1 MATLHS
7 NPIKSSVLVTGGLGY
22 LGSHTVVQ
30 LMNKGYSVIVIDNLI
45 NSDQNVLD
53 RIQKITGTVPIF
65 CKGDIR
71 NSHFLD
77 QVFNQNTISSV
88 IHFAGLKDVSESLTN
103 PTDYFS
109 NNVSGSI
116 ILFGS
121 MRKNNVNTII
131 FSSSAN
137 VYGDPISTPIA
148 EDHPINPTNPYG
160 KSKWMIEEIL
170 KDIKTAEPNWKIA
183 ILRYFNPVGAHK
195 SGLIGECFGPNKT
208 NIMPVLCD
216 AAYTKNFAIPVYG
229 NDYSTND
236 GTPIRDFIHV
246 EDLASGHISCLEYLL
261 NSKGIEESLTLNLGT
276 GRPTTILQL
285 LHAFYEATGIV
296 VPYEFKSRREGDI
309 SVSFTNPDKAYQAL
323 SWRANKNI
331 HEMCEDAWRW
341 KLYESQSTKKLIS

>member
-7 NPIKSSVLVTGGLGY
+7 NPIKSSVVVTGGLGY

-77 QVFNQNTISSV
+77 QVFNQYTISSV
-88 IHFAGLKDVSESLTN
+88 IHFAGLKDVSESLKN

-116 ILFGS
+116 TLFGS

-170 KDIKTAEPNWKIA
+170 KDIKTAEHNWKIA
-183 ILRYFNPVGAHK
+183 ILRYFNP
-195 SGLIGECFGPNKT
+195 
-208 NIMPVLCD
+208 
-216 AAYTKNFAIPVYG
+216 AYTKNFAIPVYG

-285 LHAFYEATGIV
+285 LRAFYEATGIV
-296 VPYEFKSRREGDI
+296 VPYEFKSRRESDI

-341 KLYESQSTKKLIS
+341 KLYESQSTKKFIS